1 MRGSGS
7 CCWGARRR
15 AAAARVEMNGSR
27 RGGSETRPY
36 DVYWWRVLAVA
47 AVVLATASLLLSLM
61 ALAFWTMSAR
71 TSGGQAYVTWR
82 GLRVTGHG
90 SRATGH
96 GPRATGHG
104 FWVMIHGMG
113 WICGAALT
121 GGLAAPRIA
130 ATGMAVCAG
139 WKLNRAGPVGD
150 WLSRLRP

>member
-1 MRGSGS
+1 MVPWPSSILAVMDFR
-7 CCWGARRR
+7 
-15 AAAARVEMNGSR
+15 
-27 RGGSETRPY
+27 
-36 DVYWWRVLAVA
+36 LAVA

-61 ALAFWTMSAR
+61 ALAFLTMSAR

-90 SRATGH
+90 
-96 GPRATGHG
+96 

-121 GGLAAPRIA
+121 GGLVAPRIA